1 MGDCGVVRHGPV
13 GFDLDMTLIDSR
25 PSILESFAALA
36 AETGTAIDLDAVDR
50 RLGLKLEDEL
60 TYWFPDGELVTAAGI
75 FRRHY
80 VELAAGWTTVMPG
93 AHEALA
99 TVRAAGE
106 ASAII
111 TAKHQ
116 ISVAP
121 CLAATGLRADH
132 VFTHVHGPEKATV
145 LTQIGAAA
153 YVGDTPADMA
163 AATDAGTVGL
173 GVATGSFGADAL
185 LAAGAATV
193 LGSLEE
199 FAAWYELG
207 RNGQSRSRRG
217 HRGRLTGRG
226 TS

>member
-1 MGDCGVVRHGPV
+1 VRRGPI

-25 PSILESFAALA
+25 PAILEAYAAVA
-36 AETGTAIDLDAVDR
+36 AETGTAIDGEAVDR

-60 TYWFPDGELVTAAGI
+60 TFWFAPADVDAAAGV

-80 VELAAGWTTVMPG
+80 VELAAQSTAVLPG

-99 TVRAAGE
+99 AVRTAGE

-111 TAKHQ
+111 TAKHE

-132 VFTHVHGPEKATV
+132 VFTHVHGPEKAAV
-145 LTQIGAAA
+145 LVRIGAAA

-163 AATDAGTVGL
+163 AAAHAGTVGL
-173 GVATGSFGADAL
+173 GVTTGSFGADAL
-185 LAAGAATV
+185 FAAGAAAV
-193 LGSLEE
+193 LASLEH
-199 FAAWYELG
+199 FASWFAM
-207 RNGQSRSRRG
+207 QRG
-217 HRGRLTGRG
+217 SGPTPL
-226 TS
+226 S